1 MDKRLISTFLILA
14 IGVLLTGCANQPTTG
29 QPGLTAHKVQPMD
42 AILQQLGLSEDQKSQ
57 VKAILKD
64 AQMQQK
70 SLNEDKQA
78 RLQAVFTADQMT
90 KFVAAHPKRR
100 QMATLFQ
107 QLGVNDSQK
116 AQVEAI
122 LKDEQTKEKALKE
135 DKQARLQAVLT
146 TEQLANFDA
155 MVQQRHHKLP
165 GNSGTN
171 DQ

>member
-116 AQVEAI
+116 TQVETI
-122 LKDEQTKEKALKE
+122 LKDEYMKEKALKE
-135 DKQARLQAVLT
+135 DRQARLQAVLT
-146 TEQLANFDA
+146 PDQMVNFEA
-155 MVQQRHHKLP
+155 MEHRRQHK
-165 GNSGTN
+165 
-171 DQ
+171 

>member
-1 MDKRLISTFLILA
+1 
-14 IGVLLTGCANQPTTG
+14 
-29 QPGLTAHKVQPMD
+29 MD

-116 AQVEAI
+116 TQVETI
-122 LKDEQTKEKALKE
+122 LKDEYMKEKALKE
-135 DKQARLQAVLT
+135 DRQARLQAVLT
-146 TEQLANFDA
+146 PDQMVNFEA
-155 MVQQRHHKLP
+155 MEHRRQHK
-165 GNSGTN
+165 
-171 DQ
+171 

>member
-14 IGVLLTGCANQPTTG
+14 IGVQLTGCANQSTPG
-29 QPGLTAHKVQPMD
+29 QPGLTAHKVQQMD

-116 AQVEAI
+116 TQVETI
-122 LKDEQTKEKALKE
+122 LKDEYMKEKALKE
-135 DKQARLQAVLT
+135 DRQARLQAVLT
-146 TEQLANFDA
+146 PDQMVNFEA
-155 MVQQRHHKLP
+155 MEHRRQHK
-165 GNSGTN
+165 
-171 DQ
+171 

>member
-1 MDKRLISTFLILA
+1 MDKRLISTFLIFV
-14 IGVLLTGCANQPTTG
+14 ISVLLTGCANQPTTG

-116 AQVEAI
+116 TQVETI
-122 LKDEQTKEKALKE
+122 LKDEYMKEKALKE
-135 DKQARLQAVLT
+135 DRQARLQAVLT
-146 TEQLANFDA
+146 PDQMVNFEA
-155 MVQQRHHKLP
+155 MEHRRQHK
-165 GNSGTN
+165 
-171 DQ
+171 

>member
-1 MDKRLISTFLILA
+1 LA
-14 IGVLLTGCANQPTTG
+14 IGVQLTGCANQSTPG
-29 QPGLTAHKVQPMD
+29 QPGLTAHKVQQMD

-116 AQVEAI
+116 TQVETI
-122 LKDEQTKEKALKE
+122 LKDEYMKEKALKE
-135 DKQARLQAVLT
+135 DRQARLQAVLT
-146 TEQLANFDA
+146 PDQMVNFEA
-155 MVQQRHHKLP
+155 MEHRRQHK
-165 GNSGTN
+165 
-171 DQ
+171 

>member
-1 MDKRLISTFLILA
+1 MDKRLISTFLIFV
-14 IGVLLTGCANQPTTG
+14 ISVLLTGCANQSTPG

-116 AQVEAI
+116 TQVETI
-122 LKDEQTKEKALKE
+122 LKDEYMKEKALKE
-135 DKQARLQAVLT
+135 DRQARLQAVLT
-146 TEQLANFDA
+146 PDQMVNFEA
-155 MVQQRHHKLP
+155 MEHRRQHK
-165 GNSGTN
+165 
-171 DQ
+171 